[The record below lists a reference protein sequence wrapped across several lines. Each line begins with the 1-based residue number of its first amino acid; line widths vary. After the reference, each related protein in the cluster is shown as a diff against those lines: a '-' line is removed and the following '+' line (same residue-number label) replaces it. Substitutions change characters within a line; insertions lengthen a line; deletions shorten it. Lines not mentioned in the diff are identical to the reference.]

1 MANIQFGTGTAF
13 FVPTNTN
20 APLLNNPTP
29 IAPTL
34 LQEISFDFKA
44 TNKELY
50 GRYQFAADVAR
61 GKVSASGKGKITATD
76 LNFLNGLYFGM
87 PANVGAV
94 RPVLETFP
102 TTGGTAQVSKHANF
116 NTDYG
121 VVNAATGVPL
131 VLITSGAPAEGQYS
145 VNAATGTYTFAVGET
160 IASVNISYSWSDTA
174 TGTTVVLSSQAQGY
188 GPEFAINLNSQY
200 ESKLFCLSLYRCK
213 MTDISIPTKMED
225 YWLSDFSFGIFANAA
240 GNIGSIYADQ

>member
-50 GRYQFAADVAR
+50 GRRQFAEDVAR
-61 GKVSASGKGKITATD
+61 GKVSVSGKCKITATD

-87 PANVGAV
+87 PQSTGAV
-94 RPVLETFP
+94 RPLVETFP
-102 TTGGTAQVSKHANF
+102 TAGGTAQVSKHANF

-121 VVNAATGVPL
+121 VVSAATGVPL

-160 IASVNISYSWSDTA
+160 IASVTISYSWSDT
-174 TGTTVVLSSQAQGY
+174 TSGTTVVLSSQALGY
-188 GPEFAINLNSQY
+188 GPEFALNLNSQY
-200 ESKLFCLSLYRCK
+200 ESKLFSLVLFRCK
-213 MTDISIPTKMED
+213 ATDISIPTKQED
-225 YWLSDFSFGIFANAA
+225 YWISDASFGAFANAA
-240 GNIGSIYADQ
+240 GNIGAIYSDQ